1 MTDYPQQIE
10 DRIPEYW
17 GKGLDIPESWYP
29 LVTELDAALSELSPT
44 YVIHQVKE
52 KFGGLRYYIDESS
65 FSEDMCAKA
74 SALISEAE
82 NASYD
87 LTGWSK
93 V

>member
-1 MTDYPQQIE
+1 MTVYPQQIE

-65 FSEDMCAKA
+65 FSEDVIDEA
-74 SALISEAE
+74 SALISDAEAS
-82 NASYD
+82 SYG
-87 LTGWSK
+87 LTGWPM